1 MKSLL
6 KKITIA
12 LILVAFLFSSSTF
25 MEEADAAAKAK
36 KKGTAK
42 SLPKEWSPY
51 QPKLT
56 LLLQKSQ
63 TKSFFTPQDGDTL
76 DELRQ
81 VSDDFQ
87 DRYAKVKDVAP
98 ILYQLGLLFGYREMW
113 FESFDAFSTITERFP
128 QSPYTPKSKFQLL
141 KMKKRL
147 GEDYTVLEE
156 SRSPADAGASALTTG
171 SKAVLPLKKP

>member
-1 MKSLL
+1 MKPLF
-6 KKITIA
+6 KKLTVACLIMGSVCASA
-12 LILVAFLFSSSTF
+12 LYVENA
-25 MEEADAAAKAK
+25 EAASKVK

-42 SLPKEWSPY
+42 SLPKEWAPY
-51 QPKLT
+51 QPKLA

-63 TKSFFTPQDGDTL
+63 NKSFFTPQDADTL

-87 DRYAKVKDVAP
+87 ERYAKVKDVAP
-98 ILYQLGLLFGYREMW
+98 MLYQLGLLFSFREMW
-113 FESFDAFSTITERFP
+113 FEAFDAFSTITERFP

-147 GEDYTVLEE
+147 GEDYAVLEE
-156 SRSPADAGASALTTG
+156 SRLPAEGLLPAVTGAGKAGA
-171 SKAVLPLKKP
+171 PIKKP

>member
-1 MKSLL
+1 MKSLFR
-6 KKITIA
+6 KITIA
-12 LILVAFLFSSSTF
+12 LLVVFTLCSSTLF
-25 MEEADAAAKAK
+25 IEGADAAAKAK

-42 SLPKEWSPY
+42 SLPKEWAPY

-63 TKSFFTPQDGDTL
+63 NKSFFTPQDGDTL

-87 DRYAKVKDVAP
+87 ERYAKVKDVAP
-98 ILYQLGLLFGYREMW
+98 ILYQLGLLFTYREMW
-113 FESFDAFSTITERFP
+113 FEAFDAFSTINERFP

-147 GEDYTVLEE
+147 GEDYAVLEE
-156 SRSPADAGASALTTG
+156 SRLPAEGDASSLTGG
-171 SKAVLPLKKP
+171 SKVVAPLKKP